1 MANVSAN
8 IGANTQQAES
18 SIGRLLASLRKLR
31 QESSTGVGMK
41 MFASDEVN
49 KLSSALNQAIA
60 AAGALNKLDLSQFD
74 SSLRRS
80 AELLKR
86 NADNYLRAQQ
96 AMGNQGVAGRFAQH
110 LGAGGNPLNPD
121 FGKMFPGMQGAALQR
136 QMDFYF
142 KSMLRGTGMSG
153 SYSGGGGRGGT
164 TGHGGAAPGG
174 GGGEGDGG
182 GSTAILAGFGKMLAP
197 ILAAVSV
204 GKLVSAGLTA
214 ARRNT
219 EAEDT
224 LMRMTRDGG
233 TGAGIG
239 RAGLR
244 MDNQVGSLSEHFE
257 FVGKRYGLSGTE
269 AMQSAQVYAHAAQ
282 QNDRQNVAHGLNAS
296 AGFARAYG
304 LNINQT
310 AGGLG
315 GLQRTGA
322 IGNTQAAQNE
332 FLLKMAQTLKSTG
345 MTANADQAIDDLAQT
360 VDQYISHDLATP
372 SAGKLDEFAAL
383 RAVTYAMPGL
393 SGKHGQNLLGQFDDN
408 MRSDSNDARNIM
420 MATALQRYGIED
432 PYAVQAIQA
441 EGANFDLST
450 VPGSTAKPG
459 MTYGQLAAEEA
470 HRIATDASGG
480 TTGDPRADYNRR
492 AMERVV
498 QSNLLGMPITGAQVP
513 YEIYQQ
519 REKDKAKLVDS
530 KAQLAQYGLTPESFT
545 NTSGV
550 KDAVDLMGMDN
561 PEDVREV
568 AKRYADRLDMT
579 GAGGAARADINK
591 LLEDANSDPEA
602 IKKRTLEAMAQFG
615 QHGSQ
620 TTTDRASQAEQ
631 DNALNAV
638 GRVFMDEWNTT
649 VETGSIALKEFARST
664 DGAKKALDGFKD
676 WLNAL
681 VTVEDNP
688 HGPPIPRYGLPDDF
702 PLLPGEVPGE
712 RDAGEDLPPL
722 RPFGSPP
729 PGTGGGT
736 PTPLGTHGRTIP
748 AAPGGTENPSGL
760 PLASTRGFGFMSE
773 ANASVTPTPVRN
785 WNINPGTIPPD
796 IANTSPTAPMPTAAE
811 TVAATIDPN
820 TANTAPSGPA
830 PEGSPMSWRNNNP
843 GNLRGKYYGA
853 TGNVKGFATYA
864 TPQAGWDAMEKQ
876 LFRYYEGKTTGKPLQ
891 TVGDIVK
898 TWAPAADG
906 NNPGRYAA
914 EVAGSLGVGVDDKI
928 DINDEDFRHR
938 LMGKIAGYEAGRV
951 TPYGSNLGRGDTP
964 QSGTTPT
971 GTGGPGEPTDL
982 RTLAK
987 QRLDLIDQGDP
998 KRREFSYDNL
1008 DPKFAENLK
1017 KFVEAGKK
1025 AGHGNLMDPI
1035 SGNRGLAHQRRIK
1048 AEAVAAGEGNMA
1060 AAEGKS
1066 AHNFGKAGDLRYF
1079 NRTDPKSLAAGQWA
1093 MANAAQFDLQFPMND
1108 PNARTYEPWHV
1119 TPKGYDHR
1127 QDPLFGV
1134 KEAELREIAAGK
1146 STKTTKVAAAKQAKQ
1161 PKVPTGT
1168 GGPTAKAKPDAP
1180 AAQAAVPADTG
1191 ATTPSAPTEAA
1202 ATAPADTGAAQTA
1215 VPADTGSPA
1224 VEAPADTGT
1233 ASSKAGASAT
1243 PGVDVPKLADVAPT
1257 EKTQT
1262 PEEAAAKAAKDAD
1275 AARQAKAA
1283 SVPKSREEVSRLAA
1297 KQKDDAPT
1305 TPTGAPK
1312 PATDARSLGFHGDGS
1327 GVNPENKASDAAQ
1340 RAQQGLPP
1348 APGGTDARSQG
1359 FIPNAPGDQ
1368 QVDADANKVVAA
1380 SNSSSFSGS
1389 VDVNVHN
1396 HNSQGVK
1403 TESKSTTLK
1412 AGSGGTDNIPKG
1424 VVTIG
1429 TAPAAPQ

>member
-49 KLSSALNQAIA
+49 KLSTALNQAIA

-74 SSLRRS
+74 QSLRRS

-96 AMGNQGVAGRFAQH
+96 AMGNQGVAGRFAQQ
-110 LGAGGNPLNPD
+110 LGAGGNPLNPN
-121 FGKMFPGMQGAALQR
+121 FGQMFPGMQGAALQR

-164 TGHGGAAPGG
+164 TGHGGAAPGS
-174 GGGEGDGG
+174 GGEGDGG
-182 GSTAILAGFGKMLAP
+182 GSTAILAGMGKMFAP

-204 GKLVSAGLTA
+204 GKLVSSGLAA

-372 SAGKLDEFAAL
+372 NQGKLDEFAAL
-383 RAVTYAMPGL
+383 RAVTYATPGL
-393 SGKHGQNLLGQFDDN
+393 SGKHGQNLLGRFDEN
-408 MRSDSNDARNIM
+408 IRSDSNEARRIM
-420 MATALQRYGIED
+420 MAVELQKYGINNT
-432 PYAVQAIQA
+432 YTQTAVQA

-450 VPGSTAKPG
+450 LPGWKGPKG
-459 MTYGQLAAEEA
+459 MTVGELAVRSAHQTALENAGAEPSD
-470 HRIATDASGG
+470 RNSQDWTDWDNQVK
-480 TTGDPRADYNRR
+480 TY
-492 AMERVV
+492 E
-498 QSNLLGMPITGAQVP
+498 SNLLNESIPGAHKLW
-513 YEIYQQ
+513 EIYQQ
-519 REKDKAKLVDS
+519 RDKDKAKLVDS
-530 KAQLAQYGLTPESFT
+530 KAQLARYGLTPEDFS

-591 LLEDANSDPEA
+591 LLEDANSDPDA
-602 IKKRTLEAMAQFG
+602 IKKRTLEAIAQFG

-649 VETGSIALKEFARST
+649 VETGSTYLKEFARST

-676 WLNAL
+676 WLNAML
-681 VTVEDNP
+681 ATTPTEELP
-688 HGPPIPRYGLPDDF
+688 LGHTQPPEMGLPRDL
-702 PLLPGEVPGE
+702 PLMPGETQAE
-712 RDAGEDLPPL
+712 RDAGGDVAPL

-736 PTPLGTHGRTIP
+736 PTTLPGNG
-748 AAPGGTENPSGL
+748 GGTPT
-760 PLASTRGFGFMSE
+760 PLASTSVGE
-773 ANASVTPTPVRN
+773 DLLNLLVPPANASVTPTPTGN
-785 WNINPGTIPPD
+785 WNTSPGTIPPD
-796 IANTSPTAPMPTAAE
+796 IANTSPMPKATGGTAASTTSLDATSGRVQARDIYDYLVNE
-811 TVAATIDPN
+811 KGVSPSKAVAMVTNIEAESGFKVDTVHDGGTGYGMFGHRDPN
-820 TANTAPSGPA
+820 GKSGRRSALFEHAGTQTPSAKQQLDYALTESEYKQFAAVDNGGDHRADTASFTKIFESPKNENLRAQERAAKSDNYASYMGSGPA
-830 PEGSPMSWRNNNP
+830 AP
-843 GNLRGKYYGA
+843 G
-853 TGNVKGFATYA
+853 
-864 TPQAGWDAMEKQ
+864 D
-876 LFRYYEGKTTGKPLQ
+876 
-891 TVGDIVK
+891 
-898 TWAPAADG
+898 
-906 NNPGRYAA
+906 
-914 EVAGSLGVGVDDKI
+914 
-928 DINDEDFRHR
+928 
-938 LMGKIAGYEAGRV
+938 
-951 TPYGSNLGRGDTP
+951 
-964 QSGTTPT
+964 
-971 GTGGPGEPTDL
+971 PTDL
-982 RTLAK
+982 RALAQ
-987 QRLDLIDQGDP
+987 QRLALVDQSDP
-998 KRREFSYDNL
+998 KRRDFSYDNL
-1008 DPKFAENLK
+1008 DPKFADNLK
-1017 KFVEAGKK
+1017 RFVEAGKA
-1025 AGHGNLMDPI
+1025 AGHGDLMDPI
-1035 SGNRGLAHQRRIK
+1035 SGTRGLAHQRRIK
-1048 AEAVAAGEGNMA
+1048 AEAVAAGKGHMA
-1060 AAEGKS
+1060 ADEGKS
-1066 AHNFGKAGDLRYF
+1066 GHGSGSAADLRYF
-1079 NRTDPKSLAAGQWA
+1079 KRTDPAA
-1093 MANAAQFDLQFPMND
+1093 MAAKKWVADNADEFDMQVRMND
-1108 PNARTYEPWHV
+1108 PNARTFEPWHIE
-1119 TPKGYDHR
+1119 PKGFHPSK
-1127 QDPLFGV
+1127 DPLFGV
-1134 KEAELREIAAGK
+1134 KEAELRAIAAGK
-1146 STKTTKVAAAKQAKQ
+1146 ETPTTKKLAAKSKDKPPNV
-1161 PKVPTGT
+1161 PKDT
-1168 GGPTAKAKPDAP
+1168 GGPEAKPPTVVASGKGGKLDTEVPNP
-1180 AAQAAVPADTG
+1180 AN
-1191 ATTPSAPTEAA
+1191 
-1202 ATAPADTGAAQTA
+1202 
-1215 VPADTGSPA
+1215 
-1224 VEAPADTGT
+1224 
-1233 ASSKAGASAT
+1233 
-1243 PGVDVPKLADVAPT
+1243 VAPT

-1297 KQKDDAPT
+1297 KQKPDTDSPAANPVQGDAAAVKRLNDGLKPNAPGADRPDFNQKPDT
-1305 TPTGAPK
+1305 TPTGAPTADSVYANPNGSN
-1312 PATDARSLGFHGDGS
+1312 PANLNPGTARPVVGERSFTP
-1327 GVNPENKASDAAQ
+1327 N
-1340 RAQQGLPP
+1340 PP
-1348 APGGTDARSQG
+1348 APGSQEVDPDAQKTIGATQSKNFG
-1359 FIPNAPGDQ
+1359 EL
-1368 QVDADANKVVAA
+1368 QVNVNNYQNGVKQ
-1380 SNSSSFSGS
+1380 SSS
-1389 VDVNVHN
+1389 
-1396 HNSQGVK
+1396 SQ
-1403 TESKSTTLK
+1403 TLK
-1412 AGSGGTDNIPKG
+1412 AGSGGADNSVKG
-1424 VVTIG
+1424 AVNISPEKV
-1429 TAPAAPQ
+1429 A

>member
-1 MANVSAN
+1 MSNVSAN

-31 QESSTGVGMK
+31 QESATGVGMK
-41 MFASDEVN
+41 VFASDEVN
-49 KLSSALNQAIA
+49 KLSTALNQAIA

-74 SSLRRS
+74 QSLRRS

-110 LGAGGNPLNPD
+110 LGAGGNPLNPN
-121 FGKMFPGMQGAALQR
+121 FSQMFPGMQGAALQR
-136 QMDFYF
+136 QMDYYF

-153 SYSGGGGRGGT
+153 SFSGGGGRGGT

-182 GSTAILAGFGKMLAP
+182 GSTAILAGLGKLFAP

-282 QNDRQNVAHGLNAS
+282 QNDRQNIAHGLNAS

-322 IGNTQAAQNE
+322 IGSTPAAQNE

-372 SAGKLDEFAAL
+372 SAGKLDEFSAL
-383 RAVTYAMPGL
+383 RAVTYTMPGL

-480 TTGDPRADYNRR
+480 AAGDPRADYNRR

-498 QSNLLGMPITGAQVP
+498 QANLLGMPITGAQVP

-519 REKDKAKLVDS
+519 REKDKATLVDS

-561 PEDVREV
+561 PEDVRAV

-579 GAGGAARADINK
+579 GAGGEARADINK

-602 IKKRTLEAMAQFG
+602 IKKRTLEAIAQFG

-649 VETGSIALKEFARST
+649 VETGSTYLKEFARST
-664 DGAKKALDGFKD
+664 DGAKKALDAFKD
-676 WLNAL
+676 WLNAML
-681 VTVEDNP
+681 AVTPSEELP
-688 HGPPIPRYGLPDDF
+688 LGHTRPPEMGLPVDL
-702 PLLPGEVPGE
+702 PLMPGETQAE
-712 RDAGEDLPPL
+712 RDAGGTVPPL
-722 RPFGSPP
+722 RPRA
-729 PGTGGGT
+729 GTGGGT
-736 PTPLGTHGRTIP
+736 PTPLSTTTSGTGQPT
-748 AAPGGTENPSGL
+748 
-760 PLASTRGFGFMSE
+760 ASNQVNTSVGE
-773 ANASVTPTPVRN
+773 DLLNLLVPPANASITPTPTTG
-785 WNINPGTIPPD
+785 WNNNPGTIPPD
-796 IANTSPTAPMPTAAE
+796 IANTSPTAPTPTAAE
-811 TVAATIDPN
+811 TAAAVLGDDVDLNSPEWLAELDRLDQQHGFPAGTMRGLAKTESGGKAGTKLGYHYPEGPDGKRRTKNGTISSASGIFGVLDSTGAKPGWGVKPL
-820 TANTAPSGPA
+820 AGPA
-830 PEGSPMSWRNNNP
+830 H
-843 GNLRGKYYGA
+843 
-853 TGNVKGFATYA
+853 TQ
-864 TPQAGWDAMEKQ
+864 TPQEQARFAAEK
-876 LFRYYEGKTTGKPLQ
+876 L
-891 TVGDIVK
+891 
-898 TWAPAADG
+898 AADVKRKG
-906 NNPGRYAA
+906 GF
-914 EVAGSLGVGVDDKI
+914 EAGLGAYG
-928 DINDEDFRHR
+928 E
-938 LMGKIAGYEAGRV
+938 GAGYARKVLKNGQV
-951 TPYGSNLGRGDTP
+951 D
-964 QSGTTPT
+964 
-971 GTGGPGEPTDL
+971 TGGGQPAGDADL
-982 RTLAK
+982 RALAQ
-987 QRLDLIDQGDP
+987 QRLDQIDQSDP
-998 KRREFSYDNL
+998 KRRDFSYDNL
-1008 DPKFAENLK
+1008 DPKFAANLK
-1017 KFVEAGKK
+1017 RFVEAGKA
-1025 AGHGNLMDPI
+1025 AGHGDLMDPI

-1048 AEAVAAGEGNMA
+1048 AEAVAAGKGHMA
-1060 AAEGKS
+1060 ADEGKS
-1066 AHNFGKAGDLRYF
+1066 AHNFGKAADLGYF
-1079 NRTDPKSLAAGQWA
+1079 NHTDPKSLAAGQWA

-1108 PNARTYEPWHV
+1108 PNARTYEPWHA
-1119 TPKGYDHR
+1119 TPLGYDHR

-1134 KEAELREIAAGK
+1134 KEAELRAIADGK
-1146 STKTTKVAAAKQAKQ
+1146 ETPTTKKLAVKGKDKP
-1161 PKVPTGT
+1161 PKVPKGT
-1168 GGPTAKAKPDAP
+1168 GGPEAKPPTVVASGKGGKLDTEVPNP
-1180 AAQAAVPADTG
+1180 AN
-1191 ATTPSAPTEAA
+1191 
-1202 ATAPADTGAAQTA
+1202 
-1215 VPADTGSPA
+1215 
-1224 VEAPADTGT
+1224 
-1233 ASSKAGASAT
+1233 
-1243 PGVDVPKLADVAPT
+1243 VAPT

-1262 PEEAAAKAAKDAD
+1262 PEEAAAQAAKDAEAKRMQASIVDKSAGVKEFERKAAEAKAAKDRAEQGLPPPPGKDRPDFNSGAPD
-1275 AARQAKAA
+1275 AEAAAAAAAKA
-1283 SVPKSREEVSRLAA
+1283 
-1297 KQKDDAPT
+1297 
-1305 TPTGAPK
+1305 
-1312 PATDARSLGFHGDGS
+1312 
-1327 GVNPENKASDAAQ
+1327 

-1348 APGGTDARSQG
+1348 LPTNDRPDFNPDPGATPVDPQANATIGAPQNKDFGTLA
-1359 FIPNAPGDQ
+1359 
-1368 QVDADANKVVAA
+1368 
-1380 SNSSSFSGS
+1380 
-1389 VDVNVHN
+1389 VNVN
-1396 HNSQGVK
+1396 HTQNGVLQR
-1403 TESKSTTLK
+1403 TESQTLR
-1412 AGSGGTDNIPKG
+1412 AGSGVKDNSMTGAVNLSPEKA
-1424 VVTIG
+1424 V
-1429 TAPAAPQ
+1429 A

>member
-31 QESSTGVGMK
+31 QESATGVGMK

-74 SSLRRS
+74 QSLRRS

-110 LGAGGNPLNPD
+110 LGAGGNPLNPN
-121 FGKMFPGMQGAALQR
+121 FSQMFPGMQGAALQR
-136 QMDFYF
+136 QMDYYF

-164 TGHGGAAPGG
+164 TGHGGSAPGG

-182 GSTAILAGFGKMLAP
+182 GSTAILAGMGKLFAP

-204 GKLVSAGLTA
+204 GKLVSAGIA
-214 ARRNT
+214 SARRNT

-322 IGNTQAAQNE
+322 IGSTPAAQNE

-372 SAGKLDEFAAL
+372 SAGKLDEFSAL
-383 RAVTYAMPGL
+383 RAVTYTMPGL

-480 TTGDPRADYNRR
+480 ATGDPRADYNRR

-498 QSNLLGMPITGAQVP
+498 QANLLGMPITGAQVP

-519 REKDKAKLVDS
+519 REKDKATLVDS
-530 KAQLAQYGLTPESFT
+530 KAQLARYGLTPEDFR

-561 PEDVREV
+561 PEDVRAV

-579 GAGGAARADINK
+579 GEGGAARADINK
-591 LLEDANSDPEA
+591 LLEDTNSDPEA
-602 IKKRTLEAMAQFG
+602 IKKRTLEAIAQFG

-649 VETGSIALKEFARST
+649 VETGSTYLKEFARST

-676 WLNAL
+676 WLNAML
-681 VTVEDNP
+681 AITPTEELP
-688 HGPPIPRYGLPDDF
+688 LGHTRPPEMGLPRDL
-702 PLLPGEVPGE
+702 PLMPGETQAE
-712 RDAGEDLPPL
+712 RDAGGDVPPL
-722 RPFGSPP
+722 RPRS
-729 PGTGGGT
+729 GTGGGT
-736 PTPLGTHGRTIP
+736 PTPLSTTTTGTGQPTASNQVSTSIGEDLLNLLIP
-748 AAPGGTENPSGL
+748 P
-760 PLASTRGFGFMSE
+760 
-773 ANASVTPTPVRN
+773 ANASVTPTPTTG
-785 WNINPGTIPPD
+785 WNNNPGTIPPD
-796 IANTSPTAPMPTAAE
+796 IANTSPMPTAPKPTATGGAAASTTSLDATSGRVQARDIYDYLVNE
-811 TVAATIDPN
+811 KGVPPSKAVGVVASIEQESGFKVNTVHDGGTGYGLFGHRDPEGKSGRRSALFKHAGTQTPSAKQQLDYLVTESEWKKYSAVDNGGDHRADAASFTKIVERP
-820 TANTAPSGPA
+820 ANKELRAQERADLADNYASYMGSGPA
-830 PEGSPMSWRNNNP
+830 
-843 GNLRGKYYGA
+843 
-853 TGNVKGFATYA
+853 
-864 TPQAGWDAMEKQ
+864 
-876 LFRYYEGKTTGKPLQ
+876 
-891 TVGDIVK
+891 
-898 TWAPAADG
+898 
-906 NNPGRYAA
+906 
-914 EVAGSLGVGVDDKI
+914 
-928 DINDEDFRHR
+928 
-938 LMGKIAGYEAGRV
+938 
-951 TPYGSNLGRGDTP
+951 
-964 QSGTTPT
+964 
-971 GTGGPGEPTDL
+971 
-982 RTLAK
+982 
-987 QRLDLIDQGDP
+987 
-998 KRREFSYDNL
+998 
-1008 DPKFAENLK
+1008 
-1017 KFVEAGKK
+1017 
-1025 AGHGNLMDPI
+1025 
-1035 SGNRGLAHQRRIK
+1035 
-1048 AEAVAAGEGNMA
+1048 
-1060 AAEGKS
+1060 
-1066 AHNFGKAGDLRYF
+1066 
-1079 NRTDPKSLAAGQWA
+1079 AGQ
-1093 MANAAQFDLQFPMND
+1093 
-1108 PNARTYEPWHV
+1108 
-1119 TPKGYDHR
+1119 
-1127 QDPLFGV
+1127 
-1134 KEAELREIAAGK
+1134 
-1146 STKTTKVAAAKQAKQ
+1146 
-1161 PKVPTGT
+1161 
-1168 GGPTAKAKPDAP
+1168 P
-1180 AAQAAVPADTG
+1180 ATVPADTG
-1191 ATTPSAPTEAA
+1191 GKAPAIPAVDTTGLNIDDQSDPNFGYGESATANKQPFKGIVFHHTSSDSLQNEVNYGKTKDAKRGGAFGYHYYIGQDGKVVQGAPLDKRTNHIKPGSDTGLSNKDSMGISLVGAKDGATPQQLAA
-1202 ATAPADTGAAQTA
+1202 AKLLGESVMASNSIDPKNIYGHGELQKDRMAHEGVAAADQLRKAKPA
-1215 VPADTGSPA
+1215 VPAGTGAKPK
-1224 VEAPADTGT
+1224 PGT
-1233 ASSKAGASAT
+1233 AVASGKGGKLET
-1243 PGVDVPKLADVAPT
+1243 DVPSLASVAPT

-1262 PEEAAAKAAKDAD
+1262 PEESAAQAAKDAD

-1283 SVPKSREEVSRLAA
+1283 AVPKSREEISRLAA
-1297 KQKDDAPT
+1297 KKKDDAPT

-1327 GVNPENKASDAAQ
+1327 GVNPENKAGDAAQ
-1340 RAQQGLPP
+1340 HAQQGLPP
-1348 APGGTDARSQG
+1348 APDGSDARSQG
-1359 FIPNAPGDQ
+1359 FIPNPPGDQ
-1368 QVDADANKVVAA
+1368 QVDPKAKETITATQTKN
-1380 SNSSSFSGS
+1380 FGELQ
-1389 VDVNVHN
+1389 VNVN
-1396 HNSQGVK
+1396 NYQNGVK
-1403 TESKSTTLK
+1403 QSTSTQTLK
-1412 AGSGGTDNIPKG
+1412 AGSGGADNSVKG
-1424 VVTIG
+1424 AVNIS
-1429 TAPAAPQ
+1429 PEKAA

>member
-1 MANVSAN
+1 MSNVSAN

-31 QESSTGVGMK
+31 QESATGVGMK

-136 QMDFYF
+136 QMDYYF

-174 GGGEGDGG
+174 GGEGDGG
-182 GSTAILAGFGKMLAP
+182 ANTAILAGLGKMFAP

-204 GKLVSAGLTA
+204 GKLVSSGLAA

-282 QNDRQNVAHGLNAS
+282 QNDRQDVAHGLNAS

-322 IGNTQAAQNE
+322 IGSTPAAQNE

-383 RAVTYAMPGL
+383 RAVTYTMPGL

-498 QSNLLGMPITGAQVP
+498 QANLLGMPITGAQVP

-561 PEDVREV
+561 PEEVREV

-602 IKKRTLEAMAQFG
+602 IKKRTLEAIAQFG

-631 DNALNAV
+631 DNALNAT

-649 VETGSIALKEFARST
+649 VETGAIALKDFARST
-664 DGAKKALDGFKD
+664 DGAKKALDAFKD

-681 VTVEDNP
+681 TGTTPTRELP
-688 HGPPIPRYGLPDDF
+688 LGHTQPPEGGLPVDL
-702 PLLPGEVPGE
+702 PLMPGETQAE
-712 RDAGEDLPPL
+712 RDAGGDAAPL

-736 PTPLGTHGRTIP
+736 PTPLGP
-748 AAPGGTENPSGL
+748 
-760 PLASTRGFGFMSE
+760 PLASTTAGNPLLDWFFPP
-773 ANASVTPTPVRN
+773 ANADTTYTPTTG
-785 WNINPGTIPPD
+785 WNTSPGTLPTDDCCTKNNSPLTSTGNVPLTEWNKLLMIGAKALDGFAEVSGDLVESFEDSLIPSVMTLSREAMNAAGYLKELYRGESEYSLLEREGALDEQGNLLPSATPEQRTRYQDTQRRQQSSTGGATGGARQLPPD
-796 IANTSPTAPMPTAAE
+796 IANTSH
-811 TVAATIDPN
+811 
-820 TANTAPSGPA
+820 SGPA
-830 PEGSPMSWRNNNP
+830 PAGSPRSWKNNNP
-843 GNLRGKYYGA
+843 GNLRGQFYGA
-853 TGNVKGFATYA
+853 TGNEGGFATYA

-891 TVGDIVK
+891 TVGDIIK

-938 LMGKIAGYEAGRV
+938 LMGKIAGYEAGRL
-951 TPYGSNLGRGDTP
+951 TPYGSNLGRSDTP
-964 QSGTTPT
+964 SSGAAPGPLRPSRPAKPTTDSGAKTAAQNIPPPPKPDVTPAADT
-971 GTGGPGEPTDL
+971 GT
-982 RTLAK
+982 
-987 QRLDLIDQGDP
+987 
-998 KRREFSYDNL
+998 
-1008 DPKFAENLK
+1008 
-1017 KFVEAGKK
+1017 
-1025 AGHGNLMDPI
+1025 
-1035 SGNRGLAHQRRIK
+1035 
-1048 AEAVAAGEGNMA
+1048 AA
-1060 AAEGKS
+1060 
-1066 AHNFGKAGDLRYF
+1066 
-1079 NRTDPKSLAAGQWA
+1079 T
-1093 MANAAQFDLQFPMND
+1093 
-1108 PNARTYEPWHV
+1108 
-1119 TPKGYDHR
+1119 
-1127 QDPLFGV
+1127 
-1134 KEAELREIAAGK
+1134 
-1146 STKTTKVAAAKQAKQ
+1146 Q
-1161 PKVPTGT
+1161 PS
-1168 GGPTAKAKPDAP
+1168 
-1180 AAQAAVPADTG
+1180 VPADTG
-1191 ATTPSAPTEAA
+1191 AATPAATAEAA
-1202 ATAPADTGAAQTA
+1202 ATAPADTGAAQPD

-1224 VEAPADTGT
+1224 GKATADTGAA
-1233 ASSKAGASAT
+1233 ASKGGASAT
-1243 PGVDVPKLADVAPT
+1243 PGVDVPEMKDVPPT

-1262 PEEAAAKAAKDAD
+1262 PEEAAAQAAKDVD
-1275 AARQAKAA
+1275 AARQAAAA
-1283 SVPKSREEVSRLAA
+1283 SVPSNRRKVGEQAANASRTPDAEAA
-1297 KQKDDAPT
+1297 SA
-1305 TPTGAPK
+1305 
-1312 PATDARSLGFHGDGS
+1312 
-1327 GVNPENKASDAAQ
+1327 KA

-1348 APGGTDARSQG
+1348 LPTNDRPDWKQNPDTTATGAPDAKAAAAASAKARAQQG
-1359 FIPNAPGDQ
+1359 LPPLPTNDRPDFNSAPGDMP
-1368 QVDADANKVVAA
+1368 VDPQANATIGAPKAKDFGTLA
-1380 SNSSSFSGS
+1380 
-1389 VDVNVHN
+1389 VNVN
-1396 HNSQGVK
+1396 HTKNGALQY
-1403 TESKSTTLK
+1403 TESRTLK
-1412 AGSGGTDNIPKG
+1412 AGSGGADNSVKG
-1424 VVTIG
+1424 AVNISPENV
-1429 TAPAAPQ
+1429 A

>member
-1 MANVSAN
+1 MSNVSAN

-31 QESSTGVGMK
+31 QESATGVGMK

-74 SSLRRS
+74 SSLRHS

-136 QMDFYF
+136 QMDYYF

-174 GGGEGDGG
+174 GGEGDGG
-182 GSTAILAGFGKMLAP
+182 GSASILAGLGKLLAP
-197 ILAAVSV
+197 VLTAISIKQLA
-204 GKLVSAGLTA
+204 SAGLTA

-282 QNDRQNVAHGLNAS
+282 QNDRQSIGHGLNAS

-322 IGNTQAAQNE
+322 IGSTPAAQNE

-383 RAVTYAMPGL
+383 RAVTYTMPAL

-498 QSNLLGMPITGAQVP
+498 QANLLGMPITGAQVP

-568 AKRYADRLDMT
+568 AKRYADQLGRTGEAGKAREDIDRL
-579 GAGGAARADINK
+579 
-591 LLEDANSDPEA
+591 LYDANSDPEA
-602 IKKRTLEAMAQFG
+602 IKKRTLEAIAQFG
-615 QHGSQ
+615 QHGSHA
-620 TTTDRASQAEQ
+620 TTDRAAQAEQ
-631 DNALNAV
+631 DNGLTAL
-638 GRVFMDEWNTT
+638 GRVTMDEWNTA
-649 VETGSIALKEFARST
+649 VEAGSFALKEFARSAE
-664 DGAKKALDGFKD
+664 GAKKILDGFNQTLPPPPGSSFPPGTPYLDEPPFGHQPQPNTDAPPFIPIPRPVWPGAASPAPDLPLGPGNEPLASNQANPSFGNPLLDWFFPPANADTTYTPTTGWNTSPGTIPTDDCCTKNNSPLTSTGNVPLTEWNKLLMIGAKALDGFAEVSGD
-676 WLNAL
+676 LVESFEDSLIPSVMTLSREAMNAAGYL
-681 VTVEDNP
+681 KEIYRGESEYSLLEREGALDEQGN
-688 HGPPIPRYGLPDDF
+688 
-702 PLLPGEVPGE
+702 LLPS
-712 RDAGEDLPPL
+712 A
-722 RPFGSPP
+722 
-729 PGTGGGT
+729 T
-736 PTPLGTHGRTIP
+736 PEQRT
-748 AAPGGTENPSGL
+748 
-760 PLASTRGFGFMSE
+760 RYKDMQQ
-773 ANASVTPTPVRN
+773 RQ
-785 WNINPGTIPPD
+785 
-796 IANTSPTAPMPTAAE
+796 ANTSSMPKASNRDVTGGATSGTTSLDATSGRVKARDIYDYLVNEKGVSPSKAVAVVTNVEAE
-811 TVAATIDPN
+811 SGFKVDTVHDGGTGYGMFGHRDPN
-820 TANTAPSGPA
+820 GKSGRRSALFEHAGTQTPSAKQQLDYLLTEREWKEFDAVDNRGDHRADTADFTTIVESPKNEKARAQERAARSDNYADYMGSGPA
-830 PEGSPMSWRNNNP
+830 S
-843 GNLRGKYYGA
+843 
-853 TGNVKGFATYA
+853 
-864 TPQAGWDAMEKQ
+864 
-876 LFRYYEGKTTGKPLQ
+876 
-891 TVGDIVK
+891 
-898 TWAPAADG
+898 
-906 NNPGRYAA
+906 
-914 EVAGSLGVGVDDKI
+914 
-928 DINDEDFRHR
+928 
-938 LMGKIAGYEAGRV
+938 
-951 TPYGSNLGRGDTP
+951 
-964 QSGTTPT
+964 
-971 GTGGPGEPTDL
+971 
-982 RTLAK
+982 
-987 QRLDLIDQGDP
+987 
-998 KRREFSYDNL
+998 
-1008 DPKFAENLK
+1008 
-1017 KFVEAGKK
+1017 
-1025 AGHGNLMDPI
+1025 
-1035 SGNRGLAHQRRIK
+1035 
-1048 AEAVAAGEGNMA
+1048 
-1060 AAEGKS
+1060 
-1066 AHNFGKAGDLRYF
+1066 
-1079 NRTDPKSLAAGQWA
+1079 
-1093 MANAAQFDLQFPMND
+1093 
-1108 PNARTYEPWHV
+1108 
-1119 TPKGYDHR
+1119 
-1127 QDPLFGV
+1127 
-1134 KEAELREIAAGK
+1134 
-1146 STKTTKVAAAKQAKQ
+1146 
-1161 PKVPTGT
+1161 
-1168 GGPTAKAKPDAP
+1168 
-1180 AAQAAVPADTG
+1180 VPADTG
-1191 ATTPSAPTEAA
+1191 ATAAKAKPAAPAAQTSVPADTGAATPAAPPAA
-1202 ATAPADTGAAQTA
+1202 AQPKPADTGAAQPN

-1224 VEAPADTGT
+1224 GKAPADTGAA
-1233 ASSKAGASAT
+1233 ASKGGASAT
-1243 PGVDVPKLADVAPT
+1243 PGVDVPEMKDVPPT

-1262 PEEAAAKAAKDAD
+1262 PEEDAAKAAKDAD
-1275 AARQAKAA
+1275 AARQAAAA
-1283 SVPKSREEVSRLAA
+1283 SVPSNRRKVGEQAANASRTPDAEAA
-1297 KQKDDAPT
+1297 SA
-1305 TPTGAPK
+1305 
-1312 PATDARSLGFHGDGS
+1312 
-1327 GVNPENKASDAAQ
+1327 KA

-1348 APGGTDARSQG
+1348 LPTNDRPDWKQSPDTTATGAPDAKAAAAASAKARAQQG
-1359 FIPNAPGDQ
+1359 LPPLPTNDRPDFNSAPGDMP
-1368 QVDADANKVVAA
+1368 VDPQANATIGAPKAKDFGTLA
-1380 SNSSSFSGS
+1380 
-1389 VDVNVHN
+1389 VNVN
-1396 HNSQGVK
+1396 HTKNGALQY
-1403 TESKSTTLK
+1403 TESRTLK
-1412 AGSGGTDNIPKG
+1412 AGSGGADNSVKG
-1424 VVTIG
+1424 AVNISPENY
-1429 TAPAAPQ
+1429 A